1 MIRRRHLLQASAA
14 VLAAP
19 ALVEKVGAQTAFDWK
34 QFKGSKI
41 EVNFAK
47 SPRPDILA
55 AHQKEFEEMTGIKV
69 GLEQVPEQQQR
80 PKVALE
86 LSAGR
91 PSFDVVN
98 IALHV
103 QKKLIEKGKWMTD
116 LRPMIADP
124 KLTAPGYDYADFSGP
139 GVRAATG
146 ADGTVHSIAL
156 NQDLFILF
164 YNKALFAEK
173 GLSGPPKTYAEMMDY
188 AAKLTDKSKGIAGFV
203 GRGVK
208 NANVV
213 LYDTFLLGWDQET
226 LSKDGKTLLTD
237 SPAAIEVAQYYQ
249 KLLREYGPAGVVGF
263 NWNESQTT
271 FSQGRAA
278 MWLDGVGFSAPLID
292 KKVSKVADTTG
303 FAVVELTSAGTHQPS
318 ELHVNFFDANQT
330 MLYSFFK
337 ENPRTMPGHI
347 AGDLRSPPSP
357 GRSPAGAGV
366 SYDTKPLAFMGG
378 AFLVVAVLLC
388 LVGAASHARR
398 QLMYLSAMRG
408 ARTGGPGM
416 GADMGAAVAP
426 EAGET
431 TPLMLQR
438 GRAYAPPAA
447 RPMPQRKFVA

>member
-1 MIRRRHLLQASAA
+1 MIRRRHLLQASAGL
-14 VLAAP
+14 LAAP
-19 ALVEKVGAQTAFDWK
+19 ALIETVGAQTAFDWK

-69 GLEQVPEQQQR
+69 GFEQVPEQQQR

-98 IALHV
+98 ISLHV

-116 LRPMIADP
+116 LRPMIKDP
-124 KLTAPGYDYADFSGP
+124 KLTEPGYDYADFSGP

-146 ADGTVHSIAL
+146 ADGSVHSIAL

-173 GLSGPPKTYAEMMDY
+173 GLSGPPKTYAEMMEY

-237 SPAAIEVAQYYQ
+237 TPAAIEVAQYYQ
-249 KLLREYGPAGVVGF
+249 KLLRDYGPVGVVGF
-263 NWNESQTT
+263 NWSESQTT

-292 KKVSKVADTTG
+292 KKVSKVAETTG
-303 FAVVELTSAGTHQPS
+303 FAVVPRGPKAHNTATFVDAVAIPAASKNKGAAWLYVQWATSKTMMGEFLRTGSGTPPRASVYGVKAIQDAAVFPKEWFDTVNASLKLARSGLPEIVSVTEFRDTIGVALTNTLTGA
-318 ELHVNFFDANQT
+318 D
-330 MLYSFFK
+330 
-337 ENPRTMPGHI
+337 
-347 AGDLRSPPSP
+347 
-357 GRSPAGAGV
+357 AGAEMKKA
-366 SYDTKPLAFMGG
+366 TEAFKPILAKEL
-378 AFLVVAVLLC
+378 A
-388 LVGAASHARR
+388 
-398 QLMYLSAMRG
+398 
-408 ARTGGPGM
+408 
-416 GADMGAAVAP
+416 
-426 EAGET
+426 
-431 TPLMLQR
+431 
-438 GRAYAPPAA
+438 
-447 RPMPQRKFVA
+447 

>member
-1 MIRRRHLLQASAA
+1 MIRRRHLLQASAGL
-14 VLAAP
+14 LAAP

-69 GLEQVPEQQQR
+69 GFEQVPEQQQR

-103 QKKLIEKGKWMTD
+103 QKKLIEKGKWMAD
-116 LRPMIADP
+116 LRPMLKDP
-124 KLTAPGYDYADFSGP
+124 KLTAAGYDYADFSGP

-188 AAKLTDKSKGIAGFV
+188 AAKLTDKTKGIAGFV

-237 SPAAIEVAQYYQ
+237 TPTAIEVAQYYQ
-249 KLLREYGPAGVVGF
+249 KLLRDYGPAGVVGF
-263 NWNESQTT
+263 NWSESQTT

-303 FAVVELTSAGTHQPS
+303 FAVVPRGPKAHNTSTFVDAIGIPAASKNKGAAWLYVQWATSKTMMGEFLRTGSGTPPRASVYGVKAIQDAAVFPKEWFDTVNASLKLARSGLPEIVSVTEFRDTLGVGLTNTLTGADPAS
-318 ELHVNFFDANQT
+318 ELKKAT
-330 MLYSFFK
+330 EAFK
-337 ENPRTMPGHI
+337 PI
-347 AGDLRSPPSP
+347 
-357 GRSPAGAGV
+357 
-366 SYDTKPLAFMGG
+366 LAKE
-378 AFLVVAVLLC
+378 LV
-388 LVGAASHARR
+388 
-398 QLMYLSAMRG
+398 
-408 ARTGGPGM
+408 
-416 GADMGAAVAP
+416 
-426 EAGET
+426 
-431 TPLMLQR
+431 
-438 GRAYAPPAA
+438 
-447 RPMPQRKFVA
+447 

>member
-14 VLAAP
+14 LLAAP

-69 GLEQVPEQQQR
+69 GFEQVPEQQQR

-124 KLTAPGYDYADFSGP
+124 KLTAPDYDYADFSGP
-139 GVRAATG
+139 GLRAATG

-156 NQDLFILF
+156 NQDMFILF

-173 GLSGPPKTYAEMMDY
+173 GLAGPPKTYAEMMDY

-237 SPAAIEVAQYYQ
+237 SPAASEVAQYYQ

-292 KKVSKVADTTG
+292 KKLSKIADTVG
-303 FAVVELTSAGTHQPS
+303 FAVV
-318 ELHVNFFDANQT
+318 
-330 MLYSFFK
+330 
-337 ENPRTMPGHI
+337 
-347 AGDLRSPPSP
+347 
-357 GRSPAGAGV
+357 PAGPKAHNTATFV
-366 SYDTKPLAFMGG
+366 DAIAIPAASKNK
-378 AFLVVAVLLC
+378 
-388 LVGAASHARR
+388 GAAWLYTQWATSKA
-398 QLMYLSAMRG
+398 MMGEYL
-408 ARTGGPGM
+408 RTGSGTPPRASVYAVKAIQDNAVFPKEWFDTVNASLKISRSGLPEIVSVTEFRDTIGVGLTNTLT
-416 GADMGAAVAP
+416 GADA
-426 EAGET
+426 AGEMKKAT
-431 TPLMLQR
+431 EAFKPILAKEL
-438 GRAYAPPAA
+438 A
-447 RPMPQRKFVA
+447 